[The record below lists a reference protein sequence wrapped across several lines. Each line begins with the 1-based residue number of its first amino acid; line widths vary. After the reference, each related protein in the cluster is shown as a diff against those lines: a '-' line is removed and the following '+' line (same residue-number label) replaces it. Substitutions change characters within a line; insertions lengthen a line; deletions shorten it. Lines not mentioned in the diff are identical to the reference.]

1 MSHQAVFIQVGALA
15 DGFAPDND
23 ALPAYSGLAH
33 QHWAFYFADGDVI
46 HCDFCDSAR
55 LSWNLGPLVTYR
67 ATSVRAEIILID
79 FLDPLSA
86 NQSISLACDLRQ
98 QSCTVVYGRLP
109 DEAQVRQ
116 DAFSRVEQGLPLT
129 AVEVNL
135 QFATLNRP
143 YNDDQRLHRP
153 TNELIGMRNLYR
165 YNPSE
170 CYEHIYLNENFYA
183 WHCLQGVEK
192 GLSDVDRCYYV
203 KLAEQLYLF
212 IWCEKIIPTLG
223 VVLIDL
229 QELRTDGKIFG
240 YQGSDFGSLV
250 NFTMGA
256 RAQLLNTTSYPI
268 GK

>member
-1 MSHQAVFIQVGALA
+1 MNNQAFFIQVGALA
-15 DGFAPDND
+15 EGFAPESY
-23 ALPAYSGLAH
+23 ALSFYPRLAGQYWDIYCPDGQT
-33 QHWAFYFADGDVI
+33 QHCNFS
-46 HCDFCDSAR
+46 DSNT
-55 LSWNLGPLVTYR
+55 LSWNNGPEVVYR
-67 ATSVRAEIILID
+67 ATSVRPGIVFLD

-98 QSCTVVYGRLP
+98 QSCTVVYGCLP
-109 DEAQVRQ
+109 NEADVRK
-116 DAFSRVEQGLPLT
+116 DAFSRVEKGLPLT
-129 AVEVNL
+129 AVTVSL
-135 QFATLNRP
+135 QFATFNRP
-143 YNDDQRLHRP
+143 YQDDQRLHRL
-153 TNELIGMRNLYR
+153 TDELIGMRNLYR

-192 GLSDVDRCYYV
+192 GLADVDRCYYV

-212 IWCEKIIPTLG
+212 IWGEKIIPTLG

-256 RAQLLNTTSYPI
+256 RAQQLNTTSYPAET
-268 GK
+268 